1 MKPTLK
7 FDLNV
12 KDIDVIE
19 DAMRYRLQR
28 LLARRTTVKKDS
40 SREAID
46 IEVAHIHQLL
56 GKLYNQK
63 SWFKPTTG
71 FIGGG

>member
-46 IEVAHIHQLL
+46 IEATHIHQLL